1 MLNNIN
7 NGGGGRA
14 IFLIFTIYSVGKL
27 LFLQI

>member
-7 NGGGGRA
+7 NGGGRA

>member
-7 NGGGGRA
+7 NGGRA